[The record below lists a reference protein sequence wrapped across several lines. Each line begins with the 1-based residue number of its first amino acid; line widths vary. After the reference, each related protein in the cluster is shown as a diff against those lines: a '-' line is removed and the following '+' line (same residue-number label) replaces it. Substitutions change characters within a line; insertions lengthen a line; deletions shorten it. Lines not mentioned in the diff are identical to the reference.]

1 MPENVSFSRT
11 FQALERAI
19 DIARQRH
26 NHIAGNISNLDT
38 PDYKPKEIDFRRAL
52 ARALNSNHGYRLV
65 KTDNKHV
72 DMGMNSSGNIESFEQ
87 QCEWDDFN
95 RVEIDKEMT
104 KLMENNLMHR
114 LSVESLLRKIDLL
127 KEVIREGE
135 RQHKLNENT

>member
-1 MPENVSFSRT
+1 
-11 FQALERAI
+11 
-19 DIARQRH
+19 
-26 NHIAGNISNLDT
+26 
-38 PDYKPKEIDFRRAL
+38 
-52 ARALNSNHGYRLV
+52 
-65 KTDNKHV
+65 
-72 DMGMNSSGNIESFEQ
+72 MGMNSSGNIESFEQ

-127 KEVIREGE
+127 KEVIRDGE